1 MTKKK
6 NNWEELDK
14 RSVEKSID
22 RHNDVLKRYQDVK
35 KVISDPDK
43 WNVNIASRE
52 RMDIAYDRLDKLE
65 EWSHEPQNYKT
76 QCEAMEKRIE
86 ELEEKLGR
94 VEDLNK
100 RIDGLS
106 YLVKQG
112 INKKA

>member
-14 RSVEKSID
+14 QSVEKSID
-22 RHNDVLKRYQDVK
+22 RHNDVLKRYQDIK

-43 WNVNIASRE
+43 WNVNISSRE

-76 QCEAMEKRIE
+76 QCEMMEKRIE

>member
-1 MTKKK
+1 MTKKT

-14 RSVEKSID
+14 ISVEKSID
-22 RHNDVLKRYQDVK
+22 RHNDVLKKYQDVK
-35 KVISDPDK
+35 KVISNPDK

-76 QCEAMEKRIE
+76 QCEILENKVK
-86 ELEEKLGR
+86 ELEKEISR
-94 VEDLNK
+94 IDDLNK

>member
-14 RSVEKSID
+14 ISVERSID
-22 RHNDVLKRYQDVK
+22 RHNDVLKKYQDVK
-35 KVISDPDK
+35 KVISNPDK

-76 QCEAMEKRIE
+76 RCEIMEKRIV
-86 ELEEKLGR
+86 ELEKELDR

>member
-1 MTKKK
+1 MEAAEDGKEFI
-6 NNWEELDK
+6 NIALLD
-14 RSVEKSID
+14 
-22 RHNDVLKRYQDVK
+22 Q
-35 KVISDPDK
+35 ISDADIKKIISDTDK
-43 WNVNIASRE
+43 WNVNISSRE

-65 EWSHEPQNYKT
+65 EWRHEPQNYKT